1 MFFQGD
7 EANTPPEYAETDRA
21 ASAATGDAG
30 ATSDAG
36 GGPVM
41 NPQKDFAQL
50 FEDVKAGN
58 WEDAT
63 GILIVKI
70 LIPAGLTLLAIIVAY
85 LVAKMLARWV
95 ANSLC
100 KRVDQTFGRFAGK
113 FTFYTLFLIFALA
126 IMQQVGVPI
135 TSFAA
140 ILAAAGFA
148 IGLAFQGTLSNF
160 ASGIL
165 LLVFR
170 PFKVGDV
177 INAAGVTGKVNE
189 IDLFTTT
196 LDTPDNRRLIVPNS
210 AISGATIEN
219 VSFHEHRRVDVVVGV
234 GYGAPLDQTR
244 AALSSAAESIGEK
257 TVQGAG
263 RGYQIVLGELGASSV
278 DWTVRVWVNSADFW
292 GVKEELTAAIKN
304 ALDAQGLD
312 IPYPQ
317 MEIHVADAG
326 EDVDNGTDD
335 DNLLNSGTIRP
346 RPRSS

>member
-7 EANTPPEYAETDRA
+7 EANTPPESTETDGAGAEA
-21 ASAATGDAG
+21 AGDAAT
-30 ATSDAG
+30 
-36 GGPVM
+36 PPQEPMM

-70 LIPAGLTLLAIIVAY
+70 LIPAGLTLLAVIVAY
-85 LVAKMLARWV
+85 LVAKMVARWV

-219 VSFHEHRRVDVVVGV
+219 VSFHEDRRVDVVVGV

-244 AALSSAAESIGEK
+244 QALSTAAESIGDK
-257 TVQGAG
+257 IVQGAG

-278 DWTVRVWVNSADFW
+278 DWTVRVWVKSADFW
-292 GVKEELTAAIKN
+292 GVKEELTGAIKD

-317 MEIHVADAG
+317 MEIHVADSG
-326 EDVDNGTDD
+326 EDGGSDSGD
-335 DNLLNSGTIRP
+335 DNLLNSGGIRP